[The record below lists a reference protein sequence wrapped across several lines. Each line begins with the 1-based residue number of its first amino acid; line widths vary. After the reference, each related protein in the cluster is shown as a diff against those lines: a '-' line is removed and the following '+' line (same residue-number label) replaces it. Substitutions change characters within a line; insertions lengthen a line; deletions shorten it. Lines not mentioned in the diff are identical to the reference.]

1 MPACGVGGDETM
13 RPGTLTWVHEAKLGL
28 QGVKRNFTACNTVT
42 SHDCRTLC
50 DAVELA
56 AKAVY
61 VEQHGET
68 PGPPHHHRLVEICQA
83 TTLWPSLPSHLQA
96 FVTAVASYTPSVKY
110 PDEQAYATLAAGGKD
125 WKTRIAEAEEFI
137 GFVEGNLSV
146 ASSGP
151 SP

>member
-1 MPACGVGGDETM
+1 VGSRGQ
-13 RPGTLTWVHEAKLGL
+13 AGL

-50 DAVELA
+50 HAVELA